1 MAGRPT
7 GYAVSL
13 AGYARKPQTT
23 AGHTAE
29 HGRTDSK
36 TAEHQCVCI
45 FGVPNCSQ
53 TYIGSTEVTTD
64 TTNRN

>member
-13 AGYARKPQTT
+13 AGYAQKLQTT
-23 AGHTAE
+23 AGNTAE

-36 TAEHQCVCI
+36 TAKHLNTSVRVFLVFTFI
-45 FGVPNCSQ
+45 K
-53 TYIGSTEVTTD
+53 
-64 TTNRN
+64 